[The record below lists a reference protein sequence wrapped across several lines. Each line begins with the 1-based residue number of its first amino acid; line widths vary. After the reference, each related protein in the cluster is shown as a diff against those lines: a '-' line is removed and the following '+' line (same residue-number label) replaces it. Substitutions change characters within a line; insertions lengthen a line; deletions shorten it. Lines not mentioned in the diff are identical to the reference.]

1 MKTVCAVPA
10 TQIDGADLC
19 QRYNK
24 RVDPTVAE
32 RASLTSVFSECSAKL
47 HNRSGSREE
56 FEAVL
61 AHIERHF
68 KLIETLNALKPK
80 A

>member
-1 MKTVCAVPA
+1 MPT

-19 QRYNK
+19 QKYNK
-24 RVDPTVAE
+24 KVDPTVAE
-32 RASLTSVFSECSAKL
+32 RASLTSVFSECCANL
-47 HNRSGSREE
+47 HNRTGSREE

-61 AHIERHF
+61 AYIERHF
-68 KLIETLNALKPK
+68 KLIESLNALKPK